1 MNKVLADYAKVRE
14 GHFFAHYMEQLDR
27 QMKYVGGMIVNER
40 IGNEDSIFN
49 KVFLQGR
56 YAGLK
61 EALQLPDAIE
71 KKLSN
76 KESTGDTANQP

>member
-1 MNKVLADYAKVRE
+1 MNKILADYAKVRD
-14 GHFFAHYMEQLDR
+14 GHFMAHYMGQLGEK
-27 QMKYVGGMIVNER
+27 MKYVGNMIISER
-40 IGNEDSIFN
+40 IESEDSIFN
-49 KVFLQGR
+49 KAFLQGR

-76 KESTGDTANQP
+76 KESTGDTANQS

>member
-1 MNKVLADYAKVRE
+1 MNKILSDYAKVRE
-14 GHFFAHYMEQLDR
+14 GHFWTHYMGQLAYR
-27 QMKYVGGMIVNER
+27 MNHVGEMIINER
-40 IGNEDSIFN
+40 IDDENILDKAFQ
-49 KVFLQGR
+49 QGR

-61 EALQLPDAIE
+61 EALQLPDSIT